1 MVSKKGMEM
10 SISVIIVAVL
20 ALVILVVLVAIF
32 TGRISV
38 FEKGLSKEAQTELIK
53 MKIQYGD
60 CKPPLSAETTFSTEF
75 SQATDDA
82 GKDAARTGF
91 MGVISQCKNLPEK
104 SACESSGCRWS

>member
-38 FEKGLSKEAQTELIK
+38 FEKGVSKEAQTELIK
-53 MKIQYGD
+53 MRIQYGD
-60 CKPPLSAETTFSTEF
+60 CRPPATAETTFSTEYGA
-75 SQATDDA
+75 ATDDT
-82 GKDAARTGF
+82 GKDMAKASF
-91 MGVISQCKNLPEK
+91 SDLIAQCKNLPEK
-104 SACESSGCRWS
+104 TLCENGGCRWG